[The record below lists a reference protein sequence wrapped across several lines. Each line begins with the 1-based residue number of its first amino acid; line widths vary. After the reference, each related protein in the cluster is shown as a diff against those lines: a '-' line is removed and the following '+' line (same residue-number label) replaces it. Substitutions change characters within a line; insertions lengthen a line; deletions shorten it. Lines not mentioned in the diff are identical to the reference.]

1 MNTPYIPLE
10 RTATERFDSFQRQSR
25 SATITGENGFSA
37 VTDIHQQ
44 WKGNVEF
51 KVDYFIHIANILLL
65 AAYCVRDI
73 LWLRL
78 FAVASSIIALPYLMF
93 QPTPLW
99 AAFGWSVLFAGINIF
114 HAWRLFRERR
124 PVQLT
129 SEEEEVRRLAFGD
142 LPPREVLR
150 VLSMGSWTTTAA
162 GERLMEH
169 GKSIESVS
177 LVIHGKVRVTNEGR
191 TLGELGAGEIVGS
204 ALLIRGVV
212 SDVDAVT
219 VEPARIIQWDTATLE
234 RYLNAHLETRSVLQ
248 RHLARDLA
256 GKLLRMG
263 IEVSKVP
270 SSAAS

>member
-1 MNTPYIPLE
+1 
-10 RTATERFDSFQRQSR
+10 
-25 SATITGENGFSA
+25 
-37 VTDIHQQ
+37 
-44 WKGNVEF
+44 
-51 KVDYFIHIANILLL
+51 
-65 AAYCVRDI
+65 
-73 LWLRL
+73 
-78 FAVASSIIALPYLMF
+78 
-93 QPTPLW
+93 
-99 AAFGWSVLFAGINIF
+99 
-114 HAWRLFRERR
+114 
-124 PVQLT
+124 
-129 SEEEEVRRLAFGD
+129 
-142 LPPREVLR
+142 
-150 VLSMGSWTTTAA
+150 
-162 GERLMEH
+162 MEH

-177 LVIHGKVRVTNEGR
+177 LIIHGKVRVTNEGR

-219 VEPARIIQWDTATLE
+219 VEPARIIHWDTATLE

>member
-1 MNTPYIPLE
+1 
-10 RTATERFDSFQRQSR
+10 
-25 SATITGENGFSA
+25 
-37 VTDIHQQ
+37 
-44 WKGNVEF
+44 VEF

-124 PVQLT
+124 PVQMT
-129 SEEEEVRRLAFGD
+129 SEEEEVRRIAFGD
-142 LPPREVLR
+142 LPSREVLR
-150 VLSMGSWTTTAA
+150 VLSIGSWTTTAL
-162 GERLMEH
+162 GERLIEH
-169 GKSIESVS
+169 GKSIESIS
-177 LVIHGKVRVTNEGR
+177 LIVHGKVRVTKEGR
-191 TLGELGAGEIVGS
+191 SLGELGAGEIVGS
-204 ALLIRGVV
+204 ALLMGGAL

-219 VEPARIIQWDTATLE
+219 VEPTRILRWDTATLE
-234 RYLNAHLETRSVLQ
+234 RYLNAHLETRNVLQ

-263 IEVSKVP
+263 MDLSKIP